1 MADDAPRWRPLYTG
15 PRLITD
21 RDKVFADLDDI
32 LAQHPRLLVRH
43 YAARRRR
50 ITGGSPERPRAL
62 RSARQRHQI
71 RIRS

>member
-1 MADDAPRWRPLYTG
+1 MADDAPRRRLLYTG

-43 YAARRRR
+43 DATRRRR
-50 ITGGSPERPRAL
+50 IDRWKS
-62 RSARQRHQI
+62 
-71 RIRS
+71 